1 MEVGT
6 CDVII
11 KVTISDR
18 PLLYTNKRDRT
29 LFGTNDESGESMLAD
44 PWGYLYRPESHCL
57 HHSTGPNNTLFFRRL
72 R

>member
-11 KVTISDR
+11 KVTISVR

-44 PWGYLYRPESHCL
+44 PWGYLYRRDVIVF
-57 HHSTGPNNTLFFRRL
+57 TIQRDRITLYFSAF
-72 R
+72 